1 MQKELEIPNLHKALN
16 VVCHTMTQFQFN
28 KIYVIESLFPE
39 DEKSGEILHNDI
51 IRRKIEQ
58 TKSGIEHELILVNNK
73 EEFFKAFD
81 YIRQEVI
88 YRLVNPIIHFEIHG
102 CKEGFVLNSDELIEW
117 KDLQMRLLELNLL
130 TKNNLF
136 LSLAT
141 CYGGHIHKVI
151 SPRMWTPFWGYVGLL
166 DEVYEDQ
173 VMAGFQEFFDE
184 LLTSLNFGTATQRL
198 NQNNPKLPTEFYFC
212 NTEYVF
218 NRAYAN
224 YEQKYLT
231 DEVVAKRLEAGLNEA
246 RQYKEVQHLTD
257 DQVKQ
262 FLKYWMVDQKDFLK
276 NQMMEHF
283 FMYDVFP
290 ELRPK

>member
-1 MQKELEIPNLHKALN
+1 
-16 VVCHTMTQFQFN
+16 MTVFQFN
-28 KIYVIESLFPE
+28 KIYVVESLYSD

-58 TKSGIEHELILVNNK
+58 TGSGIQHELILVNNK
-73 EEFFKAFD
+73 DEFFKTFD
-81 YIRQEVI
+81 HIRQEVI

-102 CKEGFVLNSDELIEW
+102 CQEGFVLNSDELIEW
-117 KDLQMRLLELNLL
+117 KDLQIRLLELNLL

-151 SPRMWTPFWGYVGLL
+151 SPRMWTPFWGYVGPL
-166 DEVYEDQ
+166 DEVFVGQ

-184 LLTSLNFGTATQRL
+184 LLTSLNFGIATQRL
-198 NQNNPKLPTEFYFC
+198 NQSNQNLPTAFYFC
-212 NTEYVF
+212 NTEYIF
-218 NRAYAN
+218 NRAYDN

-231 DEVVAKRLEAGLNEA
+231 DEIVENRLMSGLNEA

-257 DQVKQ
+257 EQVKQ

-276 NQMMEHF
+276 KQMTEHF

-290 ELRPK
+290 ELRPQ

>member
-1 MQKELEIPNLHKALN
+1 
-16 VVCHTMTQFQFN
+16 MTIFQFN
-28 KIYVIESLFPE
+28 KIYVIESLFPA
-39 DEKSGEILHNDI
+39 DEKSGQILHNDI

-58 TKSGIEHELILVNNK
+58 TCSGIEHELILVNNK

-81 YIRQEVI
+81 HIRQEVI
-88 YRLVNPIIHFEIHG
+88 YRLGNPIIHFEIHG

-117 KDLQMRLLELNLL
+117 KDFQMRLIELNLL

-151 SPRMWTPFWGYVGLL
+151 SPRMWTPFWGYVGPL

-173 VMAGFQEFFDE
+173 VMAAFQDFFDE
-184 LLTSLNFGTATQRL
+184 LLTSLNFGIATQRL
-198 NQNNPKLPTEFYFC
+198 NQSNPDLPTAFYFC
-212 NTEYVF
+212 NTEYIF

-231 DEVVAKRLEAGLNEA
+231 DEVVAKRLESGLNEA

-257 DQVKQ
+257 EQVKQ

-276 NQMMEHF
+276 KQMTEHF

-290 ELRPK
+290 ELRPQ